1 MAFGATE
8 ACKRDVDNMMHHISS
23 ELDKINAKLG
33 HSFNELWDSVRK
45 ETFDDTKEEIWFRS
59 IAKAIRFLGTDYKTI
74 MTYMNPINKKR
85 YKHNDRLCVVRL
97 KK

>member
-1 MAFGATE
+1 MGTI
-8 ACKRDVDNMMHHISS
+8 KTTLLQTDKQMTGIDNNI
-23 ELDKINAKLG
+23 E
-33 HSFNELWDSVRK
+33 VRLIYL
-45 ETFDDTKEEIWFRS
+45 DTKEEIWFRS

-74 MTYMNPINKKR
+74 MIYMNPINKKR

>member
-1 MAFGATE
+1 MTGI
-8 ACKRDVDNMMHHISS
+8 DNNI
-23 ELDKINAKLG
+23 E
-33 HSFNELWDSVRK
+33 VRL
-45 ETFDDTKEEIWFRS
+45 TYLDTKEEIWFRS

-74 MTYMNPINKKR
+74 MIYMNPINKKR

>member
-1 MAFGATE
+1 LGIIENTLLQTNKQMTGI
-8 ACKRDVDNMMHHISS
+8 DNNI
-23 ELDKINAKLG
+23 E
-33 HSFNELWDSVRK
+33 VRLIYL
-45 ETFDDTKEEIWFRS
+45 DTKEEVEFRS
-59 IAKAIRFLGTDYKTI
+59 IAKAIRVLGTDYKTI

>member
-1 MAFGATE
+1 MKHYKELSEIENISIDLEVFASAVRVMAFGVPE

-45 ETFDDTKEEIWFRS
+45 ETFDDTKEDE
-59 IAKAIRFLGTDYKTI
+59 
-74 MTYMNPINKKR
+74 
-85 YKHNDRLCVVRL
+85 V
-97 KK
+97 